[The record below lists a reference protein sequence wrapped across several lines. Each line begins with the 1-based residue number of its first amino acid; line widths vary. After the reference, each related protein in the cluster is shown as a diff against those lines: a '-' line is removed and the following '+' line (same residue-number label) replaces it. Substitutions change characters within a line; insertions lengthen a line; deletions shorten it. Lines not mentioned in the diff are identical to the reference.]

1 MPRRKTIQPDP
12 IETHT
17 FTIDGEPYLVEVRG
31 EGSQEIGRGQHKKNR
46 YEKWRD
52 KVLEWVAEQYLSP
65 CGLKSITSENDILK
79 SPSTFSRALQ
89 KTDLYPLSG
98 DDSSV
103 RKRLYPDI
111 LREICI
117 LSNAIEEKNRN
128 TT

>member
-1 MPRRKTIQPDP
+1 MPRKKTFLPDP
-12 IETHT
+12 DDS
-17 FTIDGEPYLVEVRG
+17 FTLDDGTIVEVRG
-31 EGSQEIGRGQHKKNR
+31 AGSWEIGRGQHKKNK
-46 YEKWRD
+46 YEEWRD
-52 KVLEWVAEQYLSP
+52 QVSEWVAEKYLSP
-65 CGLKSITSENDILK
+65 CGLKSITSKNDILK

-89 KTDLYPLSG
+89 KTDFYPLSG

-111 LREICI
+111 LREIRI